1 MKKIIVFIMFLIS
14 SYTFSYNFPMKDPYT
29 ATIIG
34 SSTLMTPNVS
44 EKVPT
49 KVYDIKIKEKVPEIF
64 WYAENFKFSLTAQ
77 KEEAPLIF
85 VLAGTGSDYKSI
97 RMQYMERILYDAGFS
112 VISISSPMSAQFL
125 ISASKEAAPGLLMND
140 NKDTYEAMKLAY
152 EKIKDKV
159 KVSEFYLMGYSL
171 GATNS
176 AVVSYIDESEKY
188 FNFKRVFML
197 NPAVDLYAS
206 SKKLDAYLDEYTGGD
221 PLKIESL
228 IENVLNRMKNNMKN
242 EYSSIDSETIY
253 KMVSS
258 DFLTEKEK
266 KAFIG
271 LAFRITSVDLN
282 FISDVM
288 TKSYVYTNENEKL
301 DKYSSLFKNFKR
313 VNFANFENYVDRI
326 GLPYYSKIDSS
337 FSMKNLAKEANLR
350 IVDDYIRNS
359 SKIVAVTNADE
370 LILSNEDLS
379 YLKDTFKDRIII
391 YPIGGHCGN
400 MFYYENVAVM
410 INYLKN
416 GVLQNEK

>member
-1 MKKIIVFIMFLIS
+1 MRKLVLFIIFLIS
-14 SYTFSYNFPMKDPYT
+14 NYTFSYNFPLKDPYT

-49 KVYDIKIKEKVPEIF
+49 KVYDIKVKEKVPEIL
-64 WYAENFKFSLTAQ
+64 WYAEKFKFSLTAQ
-77 KEEAPLIF
+77 EKEAPLIF

-125 ISASKEAAPGLLMND
+125 ISASKDSAPGLLMKD
-140 NKDTYEAMKLAY
+140 NKDTYEVMKLAY
-152 EKIKDKV
+152 EKIKNKV
-159 KVSEFYLMGYSL
+159 KVSDFYLMGYSL
-171 GATNS
+171 GGTNS

-188 FNFKRVFML
+188 FNFKRVFMI

-206 SKKLDAYLDEYTGGD
+206 SKKLDGYLDEFTGGD
-221 PLKIESL
+221 TLKIEAL

-253 KMVSS
+253 KMVGS

-301 DKYSSLFKNFKR
+301 DKYSNLFKNFKR
-313 VNFANFENYVDRI
+313 VNFASFENYVDRI
-326 GLPYYSKIDSS
+326 GFPYYNKKDSN
-337 FSMKNLAKEANLR
+337 FSMEILSKEANLK
-350 IVDDYIRNS
+350 IVDEYIRNS
-359 SKIVAVTNADE
+359 KKIFAVTNADE
-370 LILSNEDLS
+370 LILSQEDLR
-379 YLKDTFKDRIII
+379 YLQDAFKNKIII
-391 YPIGGHCGN
+391 YPTGGHCGN
-400 MFYYENVAVM
+400 MFYYENVAIM
-410 INYLKN
+410 LNFLKN

>member
-14 SYTFSYNFPMKDPYT
+14 SYTFSYKFPMKDPYT

-34 SSTLMTPNVS
+34 SSMLMTPNVS

-49 KVYDIKIKEKVPEIF
+49 KVYDVKIKDDVPEIF
-64 WYAENFKFSLTAQ
+64 WYAKNFEFSLTAQ

-112 VISISSPMSAQFL
+112 VISISSPMSTQFL
-125 ISASKEAAPGLLMND
+125 ISASKEGVPGLLIKD

-152 EKIKDKV
+152 EKVKDEI
-159 KVSEFYLMGYSL
+159 KVSDFYLMGYSL
-171 GATNS
+171 GGTNS
-176 AVVSYIDESEKY
+176 AVVSYIDENEKY
-188 FNFKRVFML
+188 FNFKRVFMV

-206 SKKLDAYLDEYTGGD
+206 SKKLDSYLNEYTGGD
-221 PLKIESL
+221 SLKIEAL

-242 EYSSIDSETIY
+242 EYSSINSETIY
-253 KMVSS
+253 KMVGS

-313 VNFANFENYVDRI
+313 VNFASFENYVDRI
-326 GLPYYSKIDSS
+326 GFPYYNKMNPN
-337 FSMKNLAKEANLR
+337 FSMEDLAKEANLR
-350 IVDDYIRNS
+350 IVDEYIRTS
-359 SKIVAVTNADE
+359 PKIFAVTNADE
-370 LILSNEDLS
+370 LILSTEDLD
-379 YLKDTFKDRIII
+379 YLKDAFKDRIIV
-391 YPIGGHCGN
+391 YPVGGHCGN

-410 INYLKN
+410 LNYLKN
-416 GVLQNEK
+416 GGVAR

>member
-14 SYTFSYNFPMKDPYT
+14 SYTFSYKFPMKDPYT

-34 SSTLMTPNVS
+34 SSMLMTPNVS

-49 KVYDIKIKEKVPEIF
+49 KVYDVKIKDNVPEIF
-64 WYAENFKFSLTAQ
+64 WYAKNFEFSLTAQ

-125 ISASKEAAPGLLMND
+125 ISASKEGVPGLLIKD

-152 EKIKDKV
+152 EKVKDEI
-159 KVSEFYLMGYSL
+159 KVSDFYLMGYSL
-171 GATNS
+171 GGTNS
-176 AVVSYIDESEKY
+176 AVVSYIDENEKY
-188 FNFKRVFML
+188 FNFKRVFMV

-206 SKKLDAYLDEYTGGD
+206 SKKLDSYLNEYTGGD
-221 PLKIESL
+221 SLKIEAL

-242 EYSSIDSETIY
+242 EYSSINSETIY
-253 KMVSS
+253 KMVGS

-313 VNFANFENYVDRI
+313 VNFASFENYVDRI
-326 GLPYYSKIDSS
+326 GFPYYNKMNPN
-337 FSMKNLAKEANLR
+337 FSMEDLAKEANLR
-350 IVDDYIRNS
+350 IVDEYIRTS
-359 SKIVAVTNADE
+359 PKIFAVTNADE
-370 LILSNEDLS
+370 LILSTEDLD
-379 YLKDTFKDRIII
+379 YLKDAFKDRIIV
-391 YPIGGHCGN
+391 YPVGGHCGN

-410 INYLKN
+410 LNYLKN
-416 GVLQNEK
+416 GGVAR

>member
-14 SYTFSYNFPMKDPYT
+14 SYTFSYKFPMKDPYT

-34 SSTLMTPNVS
+34 SSMLMTPNVS

-49 KVYDIKIKEKVPEIF
+49 KVYDVKIKDNVPEIF
-64 WYAENFKFSLTAQ
+64 WYAKNFEFSLTAQ

-125 ISASKEAAPGLLMND
+125 ISASKEGVPGLLMKD

-152 EKIKDKV
+152 EKVKDEI
-159 KVSEFYLMGYSL
+159 KVSDFYLMGYSL
-171 GATNS
+171 GGTNS
-176 AVVSYIDESEKY
+176 AVVSYIDENEKY
-188 FNFKRVFML
+188 FNFKRVFMV

-206 SKKLDAYLDEYTGGD
+206 SKKLDSYLNEYTGGD
-221 PLKIESL
+221 SLKIEAL

-242 EYSSIDSETIY
+242 EYSSINSETIY
-253 KMVSS
+253 KMVGS

-313 VNFANFENYVDRI
+313 VNFASFENYVDRI
-326 GLPYYSKIDSS
+326 GFPYYNKMNPN
-337 FSMKNLAKEANLR
+337 FSMEDLAKEANLR
-350 IVDDYIRNS
+350 IVDEYIRTS
-359 SKIVAVTNADE
+359 PKIFAVTNADE
-370 LILSNEDLS
+370 LILSTEDLD
-379 YLKDTFKDRIII
+379 YLKDAFKDRIIV
-391 YPIGGHCGN
+391 YPVGGHCGN

-410 INYLKN
+410 LNYLKN
-416 GVLQNEK
+416 GGVAR